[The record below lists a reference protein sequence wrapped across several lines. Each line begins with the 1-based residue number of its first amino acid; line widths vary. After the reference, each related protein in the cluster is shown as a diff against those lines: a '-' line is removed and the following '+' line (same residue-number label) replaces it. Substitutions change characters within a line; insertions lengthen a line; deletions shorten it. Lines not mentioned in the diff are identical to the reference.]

1 MVCIDEPRVSR
12 SKPNIINFTDVWSLN
27 FTTQVIVALVPSTV
41 IVCTEHI
48 YWCKSYF
55 KQDYVAPMLKLSV
68 QICYGCH
75 HALFD
80 RYEISISQM
89 TMGLL
94 LLSQV
99 FFSFLY
105 HRQYFYW
112 TWLYIWATRR
122 VSYKKQFLLPHRAHL
137 DFVLVVSVLVIVF
150 FLCCVLFVFVLYLV
164 CTMFS
169 VSRLSIIDY
178 PFCFLWRLYNG
189 TS

>member
-1 MVCIDEPRVSR
+1 VKLVSYPIVSYWKIKYVQQIKRERERERESSLGSWNMCMFGLGNYNHTTRNINIIKITLFWSMVCIDEPRVSR

-80 RYEISISQM
+80 RYEISISQK

-94 LLSQV
+94 LL
-99 FFSFLY
+99 
-105 HRQYFYW
+105 
-112 TWLYIWATRR
+112 T
-122 VSYKKQFLLPHRAHL
+122 
-137 DFVLVVSVLVIVF
+137 
-150 FLCCVLFVFVLYLV
+150 
-164 CTMFS
+164 
-169 VSRLSIIDY
+169 
-178 PFCFLWRLYNG
+178 
-189 TS
+189 